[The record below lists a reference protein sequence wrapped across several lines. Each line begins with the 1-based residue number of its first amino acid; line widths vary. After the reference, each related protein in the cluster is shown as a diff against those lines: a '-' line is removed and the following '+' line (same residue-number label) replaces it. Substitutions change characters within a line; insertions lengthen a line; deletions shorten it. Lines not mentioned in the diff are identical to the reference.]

1 MADAWG
7 GAFGTPS
14 AWGDSFGTD
23 GGGGANCGLLLNDGT
38 SFVLLNTGD
47 FVLLNDNTCLAEP
60 GGGGEP
66 AVDSSGPGAGRYM
79 ATTFT
84 RKRWKEMEQAWAAQK
99 AAEARSLEVN
109 SGPKRRQLQK
119 ATKLAEHALLIAE
132 AENELRVTKLK
143 VALQAAAD
151 AGTLTKALIHAK
163 QAQEIAE
170 AMIEDIEDEESTI
183 IMLLSGW

>member
-1 MADAWG
+1 MSLATPQGRAHAASFYSMASG
-7 GAFGTPS
+7 GAPEPEPEV
-14 AWGDSFGTD
+14 
-23 GGGGANCGLLLNDGT
+23 T
-38 SFVLLNTGD
+38 STGP
-47 FVLLNDNTCLAEP
+47 N
-60 GGGGEP
+60 
-66 AVDSSGPGAGRYM
+66 AGRYT

-84 RKRWKEMEQAWAAQK
+84 RKRWKEMEEAWAAQK

-132 AENELRVTKLK
+132 AENELRVSKLK
-143 VALQAAAD
+143 NALQASAD
-151 AGTLTKALIHAK
+151 AGTLTKALMHAK

-183 IMLLSGW
+183 MLLLSGW